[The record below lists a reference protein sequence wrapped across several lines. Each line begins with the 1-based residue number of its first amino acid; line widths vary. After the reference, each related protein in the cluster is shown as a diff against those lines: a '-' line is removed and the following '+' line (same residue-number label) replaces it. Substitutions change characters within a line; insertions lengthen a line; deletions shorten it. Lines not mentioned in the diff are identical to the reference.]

1 MTFVSRKG
9 DQEALENLIRRFNRK
24 VQQAGVLSLAK
35 RRQYH
40 EKSPSK
46 RLLRRAAIRKR
57 QRREERMRKIYLG
70 R

>member
-35 RRQYH
+35 RKQYR
-40 EKSPSK
+40 EKPTSK

-57 QRREERMRKIYLG
+57 LRREERLRKIYLG